1 MLTQANKWA
10 WPEPDSLTLTK
21 PCTSRPE
28 WQQRPTGPIS
38 QAHHISEPMG
48 NFTFQ
53 EHVQN
58 GLWRRKLATRHYT
71 KYCPTELVIASQP
84 WGRCRCYSH
93 FTEVDTQTRGGEG
106 HTVTRGKA
114 GIPIHVSGLR
124 SLHQRCQSQPS
135 LMSSPSFLPRSRAFC
150 YTTAQ
155 KFWSS
160 NLQGSCVCPPHP
172 LNQELLKGTARF

>member
-1 MLTQANKWA
+1 MAAKTYW
-10 WPEPDSLTLTK
+10 THF
-21 PCTSRPE
+21 TSSPHLRTNGQLHLPGTCPE
-28 WQQRPTGPIS
+28 WALEKKACH
-38 QAHHISEPMG
+38 QALYKVLSP
-48 NFTFQ
+48 Q
-53 EHVQN
+53 S
-58 GLWRRKLATRHYT
+58 
-71 KYCPTELVIASQP
+71 LVVASQP
-84 WGRCRCYSH
+84 WGRYCCYSH

-124 SLHQRCQSQPS
+124 SSHQHCQSQPS
-135 LMSSPSFLPRSRAFC
+135 LMSSPSFLPCSRAFC